1 MSLNKKAGLLTLIC
15 VILFLSLSFAVE
27 IPLVLLQGADVASG
41 NAGYILSA
49 LMVSVPSFLIPA
61 IIFRRKNGFPIAKL
75 PRATHMLIA
84 LGIGIGCIMLNQALT
99 YLNQAL
105 LSNVI
110 VESNTTD
117 ATKIS
122 HLSPVIMI
130 ISLGIIPPI
139 SEEFIMRGTLTE
151 TWRRTSPIG
160 AALLSSFI
168 FMLLHSAPSGF
179 LVYIGMGLLLASV
192 YLITRNVWLSVIVH
206 MVNNMASVIAA
217 ISLASNPDELSEAAQ
232 ETGEAAAVSPVISSV
247 ISFFIF
253 GVIAAVIL
261 VPLLFLLVRIYKNKK
276 LGMFAEEAPVPGGIA
291 EGTPEAA
298 APAYPNVPGYV
309 SDWNRY
315 ATLYGE
321 SRPEG
326 VNEDER
332 PGENKKDRILGN
344 VFIWIA
350 LVILIVMN
358 VYAGL
363 YEFGL
368 LK

>member
-105 LSNVI
+105 LSNVL

-139 SEEFIMRGTLTE
+139 SE
-151 TWRRTSPIG
+151 
-160 AALLSSFI
+160 
-168 FMLLHSAPSGF
+168 
-179 LVYIGMGLLLASV
+179 
-192 YLITRNVWLSVIVH
+192 
-206 MVNNMASVIAA
+206 
-217 ISLASNPDELSEAAQ
+217 
-232 ETGEAAAVSPVISSV
+232 
-247 ISFFIF
+247 
-253 GVIAAVIL
+253 
-261 VPLLFLLVRIYKNKK
+261 
-276 LGMFAEEAPVPGGIA
+276 
-291 EGTPEAA
+291 
-298 APAYPNVPGYV
+298 
-309 SDWNRY
+309 
-315 ATLYGE
+315 
-321 SRPEG
+321 
-326 VNEDER
+326 
-332 PGENKKDRILGN
+332 
-344 VFIWIA
+344 
-350 LVILIVMN
+350 
-358 VYAGL
+358 
-363 YEFGL
+363 
-368 LK
+368 